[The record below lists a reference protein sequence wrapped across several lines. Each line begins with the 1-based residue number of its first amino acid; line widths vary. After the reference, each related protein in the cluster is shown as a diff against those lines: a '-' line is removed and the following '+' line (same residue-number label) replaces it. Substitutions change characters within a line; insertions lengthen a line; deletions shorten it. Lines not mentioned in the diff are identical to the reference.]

1 MGTIMAANAL
11 PILLVAGAGALAF
24 GSKKKRRRRSAS
36 PVSEEVEKVKDL
48 VESTKEL
55 APDLEGAIIEE
66 TTLEFEEKPTGPAAG
81 DFEIEKTL
89 LEYDE
94 EDDAQEP
101 EKAAAPLSPRE
112 KYAQM
117 KEKCDT
123 FIDAIHVTPTE
134 PDEMPIQKVAVEQ
147 SILPAMEASAQAF
160 AQNLG
165 TPLDEETVGPRLV
178 LAGLESV
185 APDCGWEFSDATGE
199 FRYADGKLTADNAK
213 LANVIGSM
221 IDLSVVVLSKFN
233 GQQVQ

>member
-1 MGTIMAANAL
+1 MATNAL
-11 PILLVAGAGALAF
+11 PILLVAGAGAHVL
-24 GSKKKRRRRSAS
+24 GGKKKKRRRSRTPSAEAQKAIEA
-36 PVSEEVEKVKDL
+36 V
-48 VESTKEL
+48 VESTKEIVEKG
-55 APDLEGAIIEE
+55 PDLEGVVIEE
-66 TTLEFEEKPTGPAAG
+66 ATLEFEEKPTGPAAG
-81 DFEIEKTL
+81 DFEIEKTS

-101 EKAAAPLSPRE
+101 EKASAPLSPRE

-134 PDEMPIQKVAVEQ
+134 PDEIPIQKVAVEQ

-160 AQNLG
+160 AQTLG

-185 APDCGWEFSDATGE
+185 AADCGWEFSDAAGE
-199 FRYADGKLTADNAK
+199 FRYADGKLTTDNAK
-213 LANVIGSM
+213 LANVIAAM
-221 IDLSVVVLSKFN
+221 IDLSVVVLGKFN
-233 GQQVQ
+233 EQQVQ